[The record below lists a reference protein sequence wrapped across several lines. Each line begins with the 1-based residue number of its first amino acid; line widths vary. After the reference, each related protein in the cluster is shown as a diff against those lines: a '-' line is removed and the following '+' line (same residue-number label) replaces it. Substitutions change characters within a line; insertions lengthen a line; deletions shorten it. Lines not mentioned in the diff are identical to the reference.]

1 MHTELLQFRFLI
13 IRMTIRDIALRYRG
27 SILGVIWSFIL
38 PLLTVAIYTFLFS
51 YVFKARWSE
60 QGDGLSSYPLIL
72 FTGLILHSFLSE
84 VLTRSCT
91 VIRVQSNLVKK
102 VVFPL
107 HVLPAVLVLSGSF
120 QMIVSFCVL
129 FAFQVM
135 MFGHLSAGVLVVP
148 LLFICL
154 VFMGLGAAWFLA
166 ALGVYLQDLA
176 QVIGLISTALMFSAP
191 ILYPINALPEFVR
204 PWLYLNPLTFL
215 VEQLRNVLL
224 FGGVID
230 WLGLFIYAVAAVF
243 VVIFGWWVFD
253 RTKKG
258 FADVL

>member
-1 MHTELLQFRFLI
+1 
-13 IRMTIRDIALRYRG
+13 
-27 SILGVIWSFIL
+27 
-38 PLLTVAIYTFLFS
+38 
-51 YVFKARWSE
+51 
-60 QGDGLSSYPLIL
+60 
-72 FTGLILHSFLSE
+72 
-84 VLTRSCT
+84 
-91 VIRVQSNLVKK
+91 
-102 VVFPL
+102 
-107 HVLPAVLVLSGSF
+107 
-120 QMIVSFCVL
+120 
-129 FAFQVM
+129 
-135 MFGHLSAGVLVVP
+135 
-148 LLFICL
+148 
-154 VFMGLGAAWFLA
+154 
-166 ALGVYLQDLA
+166 
-176 QVIGLISTALMFSAP
+176 MFSAP